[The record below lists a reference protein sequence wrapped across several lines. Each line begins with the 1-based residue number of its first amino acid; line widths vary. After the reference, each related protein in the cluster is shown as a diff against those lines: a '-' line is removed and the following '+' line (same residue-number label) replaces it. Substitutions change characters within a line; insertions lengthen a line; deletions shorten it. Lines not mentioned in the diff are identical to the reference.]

1 MLDGGINLFDA
12 FTRLPLQNE
21 CVAQLLRPVASSL
34 LPGGDMLT
42 IRIGGRTASSHQ
54 FGVTLE
60 RIALESRRSGIM
72 PSRLLSLQTHRSMSL
87 AIRHHAIT
95 RSDSGAQ
102 VARLDGPASCLRA
115 SPSLAQVAR
124 FDGPASCLR
133 ALPSLAQQRSGGPAL
148 TRLRRRPSH
157 TLNSQIEEPCG
168 LASVPSR
175 PLLLRSVLVA
185 HTGRSSNPL

>member
-1 MLDGGINLFDA
+1 MFDGGINLFDA

-21 CVAQLLRPVASSL
+21 YVAQLLRPVASSL

-72 PSRLLSLQTHRSMSL
+72 LSRLLSLQTHRSMSL

-115 SPSLAQVAR
+115 SPSLPLKTTLRRSSPHA
-124 FDGPASCLR
+124 PAPSSFTHSQFTDRR
-133 ALPSLAQQRSGGPAL
+133 ALRFGIRAIPPTSFALRRMHRSSLRQRSRGCHSA
-148 TRLRRRPSH
+148 
-157 TLNSQIEEPCG
+157 
-168 LASVPSR
+168 
-175 PLLLRSVLVA
+175 
-185 HTGRSSNPL
+185 